1 MSKWIQIIG
10 IGGYGAYIVNKIG
23 PFSGSYCIGVD
34 SDHSSL
40 NRLKNLRQK
49 VLLGEGKGAIG
60 TLASYDHGLALAV
73 HFGKKLEEV
82 TKGKR
87 NIVVSGFGG
96 TGWGVTR
103 FLMRSEALKKSVF
116 VLQMPFYFEG
126 MKRMFKAEENIR
138 LAEYMKVRTVVLN
151 KDKVM
156 KYYRGRKGMD
166 KINLFKRARQDMI
179 EKVLEV
185 YAHENK
191 RIR

>member
-1 MSKWIQIIG
+1 MKSRIQIIG
-10 IGGYGAYIVNKIG
+10 VGGYGAYIANKMG
-23 PFSGSYCIGVD
+23 PFSGSNCIGVD
-34 SDHSSL
+34 SDYSNL
-40 NRLKNLRQK
+40 NRLKNLKQK
-49 VLLGEGKGAIG
+49 VLLGGGKGALG
-60 TLASYDHGLALAV
+60 TLASYDYGLAVTV
-73 HFGKKLEEV
+73 HFCKKLEEIV
-82 TKGKR
+82 QGKR
-87 NIVVSGFGG
+87 NIIVSGFGG

-126 MKRMFKAEENIR
+126 MKRMFKAEDNIR

-151 KDKVM
+151 EDKVM

-166 KINLFKRARQDMI
+166 KINLFKRARQEMI

-191 RIR
+191 CIR